1 MLGVMDDV
9 GPGARLPAWAFMVR
23 ARKRARRA
31 IRWAYSPRATHH
43 HHRRIQL
50 TYPYPNHHHHQINPP
65 QTTLGAV
72 CGFLGSLLDSVL
84 GGVLQPTWF
93 CRERKRVVKHPTPQ
107 ERRAGQVELISGRDL
122 LTNEQV
128 NALSVLITT
137 AVAPLIGRA
146 LWGGG

>member
-1 MLGVMDDV
+1 MECTHWSAHVDIVRGMALSRPLGFQST
-9 GPGARLPAWAFMVR
+9 PS
-23 ARKRARRA
+23 K
-31 IRWAYSPRATHH
+31 
-43 HHRRIQL
+43 
-50 TYPYPNHHHHQINPP
+50 TYHTT
-65 QTTLGAV
+65 QTVFGAV

-93 CRERKRVVKHPTPQ
+93 CRERKRVVRHPTLE
-107 ERRAGQVELISGRDL
+107 ERRAGQVELISGREV

-146 LWGGG
+146 LWGAG